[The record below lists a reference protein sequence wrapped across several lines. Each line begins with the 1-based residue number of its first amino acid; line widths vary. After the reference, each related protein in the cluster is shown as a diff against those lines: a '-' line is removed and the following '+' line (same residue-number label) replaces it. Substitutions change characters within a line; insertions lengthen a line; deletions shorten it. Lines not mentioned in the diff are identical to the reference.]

1 MTQRLRL
8 GNTEYAFAFDLTNGI
23 RLANLENLRSGRG
36 YLRDPRYASFGNPF
50 TIELLGGN
58 GCYDLLHSS
67 RAFRVEEAQ
76 LAEEEDHQVLRV
88 RARCTRAPLVVSLRV
103 EVPSTG
109 PASYWDLELENVGS
123 EPVRG
128 RLIFPRLAGVCVA
141 EDLTAQT
148 ACLPMQVGGIRR
160 RFAAE
165 DPNPLVYPYYYVQE
179 PWSTYAAPFAMPLMD
194 LLSSDEDEGLFIAV
208 LDPDVRRHVL
218 VLTTIGEPPAGLM
231 EVRRQLELAAGERL
245 VLPRVAIGVH
255 MGGWHVAVDAYR
267 EWVGDRLD
275 PRDIP
280 RWFREAVALYGVGGI
295 GGGGAYLAYGPG
307 PQGMVRRYR
316 GPLDTEISS
325 FDELP
330 TLLRKARA
338 MGTDVLYLWDYWEG
352 EPETG
357 MPPYWN
363 KGDYV
368 PRSDLGGP
376 EAFRRGIG
384 AVHSAGGRVLVYVEG
399 FIIWKNSRLGQERGQ
414 AMALCDEHGAYYEE
428 YQNNWSLCPADEAW
442 QQCLTDICVRLV
454 RDYDVDGI
462 FLDSYGAQRHHTC
475 YNRLHSHWPETDIW
489 NKGLS
494 EIIARVRSA
503 IRWVKP
509 DAVVV
514 TESTSDLLLPVE
526 DGSCDGSL
534 VWAAAYHRGQLLGSP
549 LKYGFPGANVFTNG
563 YTLAHLNQVFALGL
577 NLAVGPAWEEHAGYI
592 RTLVEAKRRLA
603 DSLIYGRI
611 LPPLHA
617 NAPEVVATAFE
628 GARSAVIA
636 ATNTGSLEASAAIRL
651 PAEWEGSRWHAVVG
665 AGDARVTAADGLI
678 SLVLAPGELQVWERE
693 G

>member
-1 MTQRLRL
+1 MTQWLGL
-8 GNTEYAFAFDLTNGI
+8 GNTDYALDFDLENGI
-23 RLANLENLRSGRG
+23 RLADLRNVRSGRG
-36 YLRDPRYASFGNPF
+36 YLRDRRYASLGNPF
-50 TIELLGGN
+50 TIELLSAN
-58 GCYDLLHSS
+58 GCYDLLHSG
-67 RAFRVEEAQ
+67 RAFRVEDARLVHEGG
-76 LAEEEDHQVLRV
+76 HQVLRV
-88 RARCTRAPLVVSLRV
+88 RARCTRAPLVASPRV
-103 EVPSTG
+103 EAPPTG
-109 PASYWDLELENVGS
+109 PISYWDLELENVGS
-123 EPVRG
+123 EPLRG
-128 RLIFPRLAGVCVA
+128 RLIFPRLAGVCVGD
-141 EDLTAQT
+141 DLAAQT
-148 ACLPMQVGGIRR
+148 ACLPMQIGGIRR

-165 DPNPLVYPYYYVQE
+165 DPSPLVYPYYYVQE

-194 LLSSDEDEGLFIAV
+194 LLSADEDEGVFIAV

-231 EVRRQLELAAGERL
+231 DVRRQFELAAGERL
-245 VLPRVAIGVH
+245 TLPRAAIGVH
-255 MGGWHVAVDAYR
+255 TGGWHVAVDAYR
-267 EWVGDRLD
+267 RWVGDRLD

-307 PQGMVRRYR
+307 LEGMIKRYR
-316 GPLDTEISS
+316 GPLDTEIAS

-330 TLLRKARA
+330 TLLEKARA

-352 EPETG
+352 EPDSG

-376 EAFRRGIG
+376 EAFRRGIE
-384 AVHSAGGRVLVYVEG
+384 AVHRAGGRVLVYVEG

-414 AMALCDEHGAYYEE
+414 AMALRDEHGAYYEE

-442 QQCLTDICVRLV
+442 QQCLADICARLV

-475 YNRLHSHWPETDIW
+475 YNHLHSHWPETDIW

-494 EIIARVRSA
+494 DIIARVRSA
-503 IRWVKP
+503 IRRIKP
-509 DAVVV
+509 DAVVM
-514 TESTSDLLLPVE
+514 TESGSDLLLPVE

-534 VWAAAYHRGQLLGSP
+534 VWAAAYHRGRLLGSP
-549 LKYGFPGANVFTNG
+549 LKYGFPAANVFTNG

-577 NLAVGPAWEEHAGYI
+577 NLAVGPAWEEQAGYI

-603 DSLIYGRI
+603 DSMIYGRV
-611 LPPLHA
+611 LPPLHSD
-617 NAPEVVATAFE
+617 APDVVATAFE
-628 GARSAVIA
+628 GAASAVIA
-636 ATNTGSLEASAAIRL
+636 ATNTGSLQTAAAVRL
-651 PAEWEGSRWHAVVG
+651 PAQWEGSRWHAVVG
-665 AGDARVTAADGLI
+665 AGDAHVAAANG
-678 SLVLAPGELQVWERE
+678 SLSLLLAPGELQVWEKE
-693 G
+693 V